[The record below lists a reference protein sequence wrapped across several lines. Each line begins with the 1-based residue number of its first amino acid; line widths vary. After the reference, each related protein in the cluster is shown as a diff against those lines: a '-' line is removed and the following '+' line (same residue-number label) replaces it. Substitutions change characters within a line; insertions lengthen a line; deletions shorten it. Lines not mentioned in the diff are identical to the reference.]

1 MKLTLPPSA
10 QGLASLRTV
19 PAGLCLAWVFALAA
33 AGMSTVH
40 AQGKAAADPAA
51 YPSRP
56 VKLVIPAAAGG
67 GPDTLTRILA
77 GKLSELWK
85 QQVVSEN
92 VVGAGGNIGHERA
105 ARAAPDGYT
114 FLIGMIGPMA
124 INPSLQD
131 KLGFDPQKDF
141 APVAMISRYPNILA
155 VHPGVAL
162 RSLQELLA
170 WGKANPDKLRY
181 GEPGTGTTP
190 HLSAVML
197 GNMTGMR
204 MLRVPYKSSTQ
215 MLTDTLAGH
224 IDMIFLNPAALLPHI
239 KAGALRAIA
248 ITGATRAP
256 YAPDIPTLIEAGLPG
271 YEVTSWYG
279 MFAPAGTPPALIAKV
294 NADLLKV
301 MALPEIRD
309 QFIARGDEPAGG
321 SAEQAGNYLR
331 AEIAKWR
338 DVIRQAN
345 LKVE

>member
-1 MKLTLPPSA
+1 MKFSLPPSTHS
-10 QGLASLRTV
+10 LAGLRTV
-19 PAGLCLAWVFALAA
+19 PAGLCMAWAIALAA
-33 AGMSTVH
+33 VGMPAVH
-40 AQGKAAADPAA
+40 AQGKASGEAAA

-85 QQVVSEN
+85 QPVVSEN
-92 VVGAGGNIGHERA
+92 VPGAGGNIGHERA

-114 FLIGMIGPMA
+114 LLIGLIGPMA

-155 VHPGVAL
+155 VHPAVPL
-162 RSLQELLA
+162 RTLQELLA
-170 WGKANPDKLRY
+170 YAKANPDKLRY

-204 MLRVPYKSSTQ
+204 MLRVPYKASTQ

-224 IDMIFLNPAALLPHI
+224 IDMIFLNPAALLSHI

-256 YAPDIPTLIEAGLPG
+256 YAPDIPTMIEAGLPG
-271 YEVTSWYG
+271 YEVTAWFG

-294 NADLLKV
+294 NADLQKV

-321 SAEQAGNYLR
+321 SAEQAGSFLR
-331 AEIAKWR
+331 AEIGKWR